1 MEADKLPP
9 SPPDAPRD
17 PPPDGSPLDRQALVD
32 VVIVSADMADMTLA
46 CVAEL
51 ESSTAVAQVMV
62 VDNAFDPRAGAA
74 REELARRTTVVPLE
88 MPHGFAAA
96 NNRGVE
102 LGHAPYVLLLNSD
115 ILVIPGAV
123 ELLVRALQEHPYA
136 VAAGGRLVDPDTLQT
151 QSGYRPRP
159 FPTLA
164 NFLVIM
170 LGIEELWP
178 FNPIT
183 RRYHGVHTHDSGVQV
198 IDAQPAAAA
207 LMVPR
212 AVLQAVGGL
221 DERFWFWFED
231 SDLLLR
237 LSARG
242 PILYVP
248 EAVFRHLGGGTFGR
262 WSKSQRIRSIYH
274 GILHY
279 GNAHFGRARRMV
291 LGLTA
296 VAVSVPR
303 IVLFARS
310 RPEEAGAWRA
320 VAAGG
325 SALMRGSRLPTIA
338 P

>member
-1 MEADKLPP
+1 MEADKLP
-9 SPPDAPRD
+9 APA
-17 PPPDGSPLDRQALVD
+17 PDGPSAGAQALVD

-46 CVAEL
+46 CVTEL
-51 ESSTAVAQVMV
+51 EGSAAVAQVIV

-74 REELARRTTVVPLE
+74 RDDLAGRTTFVSLDS
-88 MPHGFAAA
+88 PHGFAAA
-96 NNRGVE
+96 NNRGVAV
-102 LGHAPYVLLLNSD
+102 GQAPYVLLLNSD
-115 ILVIPGAV
+115 ILVVPGAV
-123 ELLVRALQEHPYA
+123 ELLVRALEERPGA

-178 FNPIT
+178 SNPVT
-183 RRYHGVHTHDSGVQV
+183 RRYHGVHTDDRGVQV

-212 AVLQAVGGL
+212 TALQAVGGL

-237 LSARG
+237 LGARG
-242 PILYVP
+242 QILYVP
-248 EAVFRHLGGGTFGR
+248 EAVFRHLGGGTFGS
-262 WSKSQRIRSIYH
+262 WSKSQRIRSVYH

-279 GNAHFGRARRMV
+279 GDAHFGRARRMV
-291 LGLTA
+291 LGLA
-296 VAVSVPR
+296 ALAVSLPR

-310 RPEEAGAWRA
+310 RPEEASAWRA

-325 SALMRGSRLPTIA
+325 VALVLGDPVPEIA
-338 P
+338 PGPRALDDD